1 MVERVIHVEDD
12 RTGMDSEVL
21 RRAFLDNLMSLQG
34 KSRHTATMHD
44 LFFALAY
51 TVRDRLYARWIKTTE
66 TYYAEDAKRVYYLS
80 AEFLVGRSLT
90 TNPINLRL
98 YDRAKS
104 ALESLGFKI
113 EDILE
118 TEVDAGLG
126 NGGLGRLAA
135 CFQDSMATLGI
146 AGTGYG
152 LRYEFGSF
160 NQVIRGGAQVER
172 PDEWLRAGNPWEIAG
187 PEVSFELN

>member
-1 MVERVIHVEDD
+1 MVETVIRIEDD
-12 RTGMDSEVL
+12 RTGMDVEVL

-34 KSRHTATMHD
+34 KSKHTAMPHD

-51 TVRDRLYARWIKTTE
+51 TVRDRLYARWIKTME
-66 TYYAEDAKRVYYLS
+66 TYYEVDAKRVYYLS
-80 AEFLVGRSLT
+80 AEFLVGRSLA
-90 TNPINLRL
+90 NSLLNLGL

-104 ALESLGFKI
+104 ALASLGFKI

-118 TEVDAGLG
+118 EEVDAGLG

-135 CFQDSMATLGI
+135 CFLDSMATLGL
-146 AGTGYG
+146 AGYGYG
-152 LRYEFGSF
+152 LRYEFGIF

-172 PDEWLRAGNPWEIAG
+172 PDE
-187 PEVSFELN
+187 